1 LPYFHIIFL
10 NLLGYMIRH
19 KSYWFFTFSGL
30 ILIVFSFLFHSYRSK
45 DLNELAALA
54 STRMEKKL
62 QVCEDA
68 LYRLIDHAGSIDRE
82 EYYRLFQEEQIGIY
96 LLKSN
101 GAGLF
106 WNNSQIPLS
115 DTLQSGTRKDGMLE
129 IKRGYYLFKK
139 IRKDSLTAF
148 SLCLIKPD
156 YDVRNNHLK
165 NEFTNWIG
173 LPAEIEFSKDKTKG
187 VHVELRGEK
196 LFSITSSEE
205 DYSYSDYGG
214 TCAFLLLTGILFLYL
229 AFLIDLQQNPSL
241 KKGTILFLSALLIR
255 IIFLAGWAPS
265 FLRSSFLY
273 DVRIFGDGHSFFNPT
288 LADLLFNS
296 CFLLY
301 TALLL
306 FFSLKN
312 LREGM
317 QSKIKLVILLLLCF
331 LTAWQFNHSIKSL
344 VANSTLSFDLLSI
357 SSIDAP
363 TLCGLGALA
372 LNAITVFL
380 LLYQASALLK
390 GTGWRSYTSLALCML
405 PVSAGLYFTDKEQ
418 TLIETIWPLLFSL
431 FLISLVK
438 LRFQRFSLG
447 LGFLIAFLSIT
458 GAGIFN
464 HYITINQRSELSYL
478 ADKLSERQDAYLE
491 NEFSA
496 LPEKIRSDKNLE
508 ALINILPETKKEI
521 DQFLKLR
528 YFKGYFKT
536 YNIDFSL
543 FNNECKPLLDPSQAI
558 LMNEGFFEDQIK
570 FYSDSTISKE
580 LFFVSGHLKNT
591 RYIGKIEIAG
601 LHLYILM
608 EKKQFEEMGTF
619 PDLLLDASQQKNEK
633 LKSLPHVVYRAGQ
646 RINKYGEINYPF
658 NLADSITLSKSEVS
672 FNHHFFTPDETSTI
686 IISEKIKNWEYYFTY
701 NSYLF
706 LFFSSI
712 SFFSYFIY
720 TLFFTS
726 KFRSSSLT
734 RRIQTIIILLLL
746 LAMSAVG
753 ITSGKL
759 VTDQFEAE
767 NVKTLEEKTQAI
779 FNEFTTQFKP
789 DELFNAAQRE
799 LINLKLQEY
808 SGLYHSDISF
818 FDSEGGLFNTSQ
830 LKLYELGLAAPVA
843 NPRAYF
849 AIKENKTSSMC
860 VTEKAGTLNYLSL
873 YTPVF
878 NDNNKLI
885 GFINLPY
892 FARQS
897 NLTSELSNIISALI
911 NVYVILFVIS
921 ILAGLVLAGYI
932 TKPLRLI
939 QQQISGITLGKQNE
953 TLVWESNDEVG
964 KLVQEYNNM
973 LLKLEQSAGL
983 LAQSERESAWRE
995 MAKQVAHEIK
1005 NPLTPMKLN
1014 LQYLQHVMNSNPD
1027 DFKEKFQKASNS
1039 IIEQI
1044 DTLAAIATEF
1054 SNFAKLPGT
1063 KLEKIN
1069 LMEVIQS
1076 SVNLFERKD
1085 AHIQIEIPLS
1095 EMWVK
1100 GDKEQ
1105 ALRVFNNLI
1114 KNARQACKETQDAHI
1129 RISAEINENSYVIRV
1144 SDNGCGI
1151 PNEMKEKIFTP
1162 NFTTKS
1168 SGSGLGLAMVSN
1180 IMNSFGGKIWF
1191 ESEKDKG
1198 STFYVE
1204 FLKTE

>member
-1 LPYFHIIFL
+1 
-10 NLLGYMIRH
+10 M
-19 KSYWFFTFSGL
+19 
-30 ILIVFSFLFHSYRSK
+30 
-45 DLNELAALA
+45 
-54 STRMEKKL
+54 
-62 QVCEDA
+62 
-68 LYRLIDHAGSIDRE
+68 
-82 EYYRLFQEEQIGIY
+82 
-96 LLKSN
+96 
-101 GAGLF
+101 
-106 WNNSQIPLS
+106 
-115 DTLQSGTRKDGMLE
+115 
-129 IKRGYYLFKK
+129 
-139 IRKDSLTAF
+139 
-148 SLCLIKPD
+148 
-156 YDVRNNHLK
+156 
-165 NEFTNWIG
+165 
-173 LPAEIEFSKDKTKG
+173 
-187 VHVELRGEK
+187 
-196 LFSITSSEE
+196 
-205 DYSYSDYGG
+205 
-214 TCAFLLLTGILFLYL
+214 
-229 AFLIDLQQNPSL
+229 
-241 KKGTILFLSALLIR
+241 
-255 IIFLAGWAPS
+255 
-265 FLRSSFLY
+265 
-273 DVRIFGDGHSFFNPT
+273 
-288 LADLLFNS
+288 
-296 CFLLY
+296 
-301 TALLL
+301 
-306 FFSLKN
+306 
-312 LREGM
+312 
-317 QSKIKLVILLLLCF
+317 
-331 LTAWQFNHSIKSL
+331 
-344 VANSTLSFDLLSI
+344 
-357 SSIDAP
+357 
-363 TLCGLGALA
+363 
-372 LNAITVFL
+372 
-380 LLYQASALLK
+380 
-390 GTGWRSYTSLALCML
+390 
-405 PVSAGLYFTDKEQ
+405 
-418 TLIETIWPLLFSL
+418 
-431 FLISLVK
+431 
-438 LRFQRFSLG
+438 
-447 LGFLIAFLSIT
+447 
-458 GAGIFN
+458 
-464 HYITINQRSELSYL
+464 
-478 ADKLSERQDAYLE
+478 
-491 NEFSA
+491 
-496 LPEKIRSDKNLE
+496 
-508 ALINILPETKKEI
+508 
-521 DQFLKLR
+521 
-528 YFKGYFKT
+528 
-536 YNIDFSL
+536 
-543 FNNECKPLLDPSQAI
+543 
-558 LMNEGFFEDQIK
+558 
-570 FYSDSTISKE
+570 
-580 LFFVSGHLKNT
+580 
-591 RYIGKIEIAG
+591 
-601 LHLYILM
+601 
-608 EKKQFEEMGTF
+608 
-619 PDLLLDASQQKNEK
+619 
-633 LKSLPHVVYRAGQ
+633 
-646 RINKYGEINYPF
+646 
-658 NLADSITLSKSEVS
+658 
-672 FNHHFFTPDETSTI
+672 
-686 IISEKIKNWEYYFTY
+686 
-701 NSYLF
+701 
-706 LFFSSI
+706 
-712 SFFSYFIY
+712 
-720 TLFFTS
+720 
-726 KFRSSSLT
+726 
-734 RRIQTIIILLLL
+734 
-746 LAMSAVG
+746 
-753 ITSGKL
+753 
-759 VTDQFEAE
+759 
-767 NVKTLEEKTQAI
+767 
-779 FNEFTTQFKP
+779 
-789 DELFNAAQRE
+789 
-799 LINLKLQEY
+799 INLKLQEY

-818 FDSEGGLFNTSQ
+818 FDSKGGLFNTSQ

-1129 RISAEINENSYVIRV
+1129 RISAEINENCYVIRV

-1168 SGSGLGLAMVSN
+1168 SGSGLGLAMVNN
-1180 IMNSFGGKIWF
+1180 IMSSFGGKIWF

>member
-1 LPYFHIIFL
+1 MPYFHIIFL

-19 KSYWFFTFSGL
+19 KSYWFFTFTGL
-30 ILIVFSFLFHSYRSK
+30 ILIVFSFLFNSLNSK
-45 DLNELAALA
+45 DVNDLAQQA
-54 STRMEKKL
+54 SVRIEKKL
-62 QVCEDA
+62 QVCEEA
-68 LYRLIDHAGSIDRE
+68 LNNLIDHSDSFDRE

-115 DTLQSGTRKDGMLE
+115 DTLQSGTRTGGMLE
-129 IKRGYYLFKK
+129 IKRGQYLFKK
-139 IRKDSLTAF
+139 IKKDSLTAF

-165 NEFTNWIG
+165 NEFSNWLG
-173 LPAEIEFSKDKTKG
+173 LPPEIELSKEKDKG
-187 VHVELRGEK
+187 FYIEAGGEK
-196 LFSITSSEE
+196 LFSIVSSEE
-205 DYSYSDYGG
+205 NFKYSQFAG
-214 TCAFLLLTGILFLYL
+214 TCAFLLLTGLLFLYL

-241 KKGTILFLSALLIR
+241 KKGSLIFASTLLIR
-255 IIFLAGWAPS
+255 AIFLAGWIPS
-265 FLRSSFLY
+265 FLKTTFLF
-273 DVRIFGDGHSFFNPT
+273 DVRVFGDGHSFMNPT

-301 TALLL
+301 TSLLL
-306 FFSLKN
+306 FFVLKDIS
-312 LREGM
+312 EGTRA
-317 QSKIKLVILLLLCF
+317 KIKLVLLHLLCF

-344 VANSTLSFDLLSI
+344 VTNSTLSFDLLSI
-357 SSIDAP
+357 TSIDAP
-363 TLCGLGALA
+363 TLCGLCALA
-372 LNAITVFL
+372 LNTLTVFI
-380 LLYQASALLK
+380 LLYQSSSMFNSSGWKPYASI
-390 GTGWRSYTSLALCML
+390 ALCML
-405 PVSAGLYFTDKEQ
+405 PVSAALYFTDKDQ
-418 TLIETIWPLLFSL
+418 TLIESLWPLFFSL

-447 LGFLIAFLSIT
+447 LGLLVAFLSVT

-491 NEFSA
+491 NEFA
-496 LPEKIRSDKNLE
+496 GLPEKIRSDKNLE

-536 YNIDFSL
+536 YNIEFSL
-543 FNNECKPLLDPSQAI
+543 FNKDCKPLLEPSQAI

-570 FYSDSTISKE
+570 FYSDSTMSKE
-580 LFFVSGHLKNT
+580 LFFVHGFLKNT
-591 RYIGKIEIAG
+591 RYIGKIEVAG
-601 LHLYILM
+601 LHLYILL
-608 EKKQFEEMGTF
+608 EKKQFEEQGTF

-633 LKSLPHVVYRAGQ
+633 LKSLPHAVYRSGQ
-646 RINKYGEINYPF
+646 RINKYGELNYPY
-658 NLADSITLSKSEVS
+658 NLIDSVTLSKSEVS
-672 FNHHFFTPDETSTI
+672 FNHHFFMPDENSAI
-686 IISEKIKNWEYYFTY
+686 VISEKIKNWEYYFTY

-779 FNEFTTQFKP
+779 LNEFTTQFKP
-789 DELFNAAQRE
+789 DELFTLAQRE

-953 TLVWESNDEVG
+953 TLKWESNDEVG

-1027 DFKEKFQKASNS
+1027 DFKEKFNKASAS

-1085 AHIQIEIPLS
+1085 AHIQIEIPMN

-1114 KNARQACKETQDAHI
+1114 KNARQACKEIADAQI
-1129 RISAEINENSYVIRV
+1129 RISVEISDNSYIIRV

-1204 FLKTE
+1204 FIKTE